1 METICFIINRDRF
14 TTLKS
19 MCEYLSQ
26 IPDIKIVVVDNDSAY
41 EPLLKWYEENPLGIT
56 IERLKLNYGNFCI
69 WSAPTAIEGHIKP
82 NFIEKYTNGNRYIVT
97 DSDLDLSGIPL
108 DFLQVLQTG
117 MDKYSWACKVGF
129 SLSIENL
136 PEGDMK
142 QEILNWEMSN
152 WADGNRI
159 DGSNYRKAAID
170 TTFALVN
177 NVGDPNDFD
186 RCIRVGKPYTCL
198 HAPWYYTSDNL
209 PEDEKFFYSRIT
221 NAFSHYS
228 YRNKIKFG
236 L

>member
-1 METICFIINRDRF
+1 MTETVAFIINRDRF
-14 TTLKS
+14 TTTKN
-19 MCEYLSQ
+19 MVEYLKQ
-26 IPDIKIVVVDNDSAY
+26 IPEIRVVIIDNDSAY
-41 EPLLKWYEENPLGIT
+41 PPLLEWYETNPCE
-56 IERLKLNYGNFCI
+56 IERLGANYGNFVV
-69 WSAPTAIEGHIKP
+69 WSATTAIEGHLKP
-82 NFIEKYTNGNRYIVT
+82 NFLEKYTNGNRYIVT
-97 DSDLDLSGIPL
+97 DSDLDLSNIPL

-142 QEILNWEMSN
+142 QEILSWEMSN

-159 DGSNYRKAAID
+159 DGSNYRKAAVD

-186 RCIRVGKPYTCL
+186 RCIRVGKPYTAI
-198 HAPWYYTSDNL
+198 HVPWTYTKENL

>member
-1 METICFIINRDRF
+1 MIATFIINRDRF
-14 TTLKS
+14 TTLVNMVS
-19 MCEYLSQ
+19 YLSQ
-26 IPDIKIVVVDNDSAY
+26 NKELRIIVIDNDSKY
-41 EPLLKWYEENPLGIT
+41 PPLLEWYDENPFNVEIV
-56 IERLKLNYGNFCI
+56 RLDFNAGNFCV
-69 WSAPTAIEGHIKP
+69 WSAPDCVEGHIKP
-82 NFIEKYTNGNRYIVT
+82 NFIEKYTNGERYIVT

-159 DGSNYRKAAID
+159 DGSNYRKCAVD

-177 NVGDPNDFD
+177 NIGDPNDFD
-186 RCIRVGKPYTCL
+186 RCIRVGKPYTAI
-198 HAPWYYTSDNL
+198 HVPWTYTAENL
-209 PEDEKFFYSRIT
+209 PDDEKFFYSRIT